1 MKFTLSWMLMV
12 PSCGARADL
21 AGDVAAWTNGVYVA
35 YIGDSITAGYPAYR
49 PTSDGGPSGDTN
61 ANVASQLLTYSGGLI
76 SATNRGVQGRVWGQ
90 MTYDVTNALKNRPR
104 WIFVR
109 CGINDISA
117 SNSWSQ
123 VESNANVVRAACIA
137 SNALMVVQDILPR
150 TTGSDAYNLIVRTW
164 NTNLSTW
171 AATSGVRRV
180 LDHDLFGTNRTSTG
194 FKDNLYA
201 PYDQDGIHLKPAA
214 YPLWG
219 RISYTNLLLWTADPM
234 HGMRATTI
242 RAGRVIKR

>member
-1 MKFTLSWMLMV
+1 MKALGSCLMLV
-12 PSCGARADL
+12 LALASARADL

-61 ANVASQLLTYSGGLI
+61 ANVASQLLTYSGGLVT
-76 SATNRGVQGRVWGQ
+76 ATNRGVQGRVWGQ

-104 WIFVR
+104 YVFIR
-109 CGINDISA
+109 CGINDITA
-117 SNSWSQ
+117 GTSWSL
-123 VESNANVVRAACIA
+123 VESNANVVRSACLE
-137 SNALMVVQDILPR
+137 SNALMVLQDILPR
-150 TTGSDAYNLIVRTW
+150 TSGSDAYSLTIRTW

-180 LDHDLFGTNRTSTG
+180 LDHDLFATNRASTG
-194 FKDNLYA
+194 HPDNLYA
-201 PYDQDGIHLKPAA
+201 PFDQDGIHMKPAA

-219 RISYTNLLLWTADPM
+219 RVSYTNLWQWNADPST
-234 HGMRATTI
+234 A
-242 RAGRVIKR
+242 RAGSATVHRITIP